1 MKQSEILRKA
11 WALLSNPVAWSPK
24 FCALDGLGDITSP
37 TGKNAVKF
45 CPVGAIH
52 RAYKGSKRLT
62 EAEGAII
69 TLQACVGPNLPGS
82 ISGANER
89 IYPDHTRLKAWFE
102 RAIDMAERKE
112 SA

>member
-11 WALLSNPVAWSPK
+11 WAILSNPAAWSPK
-24 FCALDGLGDITSP
+24 FCALDGIDRVTSP
-37 TGKNAVKF
+37 TNKDAVKF

-102 RAIDMAERKE
+102 RAISMAERKE